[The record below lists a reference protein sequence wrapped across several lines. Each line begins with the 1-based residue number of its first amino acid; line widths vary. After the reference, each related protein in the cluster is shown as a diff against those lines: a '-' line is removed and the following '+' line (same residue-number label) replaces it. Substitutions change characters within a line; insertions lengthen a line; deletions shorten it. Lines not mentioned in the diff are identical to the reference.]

1 MLRAYVP
8 IGSST
13 PLLEGFVEDVTE
25 RVKAEAALARER
37 AFLTA
42 LMDNVPD
49 YIYFKDRES
58 RFILNNKAHVRELGA
73 KSPAD
78 VLGKTDFDF
87 FAPQHAQKAY
97 NDEQQIIRTG
107 QPLVNAVEQE
117 IWTDRPL
124 TWVSSTKMPLLDDKG
139 EIVGTFGIS
148 RDMTERR
155 QMEEKNLRL
164 AAMVESSNDAIIGI
178 DLDDIVTSWNKGA
191 EKIFGYAAE
200 EIIGRSIN
208 PLLSLEIVNQEPAL
222 REKLRSEGHV
232 VGLESTVTR
241 KDGKTVNVSTSISFV
256 TDAGGQI
263 VGITC
268 IARDVTSQR
277 ALQAQIIRAQRLES
291 LGTLAAGIAHQFN
304 NINAAVK
311 GYLDVALPGCRPT
324 GRGAHLHR
332 GGPEGCAA
340 GRGHHGPA
348 PGVDQR
354 FPDITGDASPR
365 RGRSRNPRPL
375 RGAAGKRGDL
385 SDDGVPADPAG
396 SRQSAHAG
404 IHRHEPD
411 HKRHAGSHRA
421 PLTVHNRLH
430 AKRSGVLLPRSV
442 GQRPGHLPR
451 ESSKGVHAVLY
462 DQGRMG
468 GAGLQPGKD
477 EGRRTEPC
485 SLPEHRGGD
494 RRLDRGGKR
503 ARKRS
508 NVSRLAAG
516 SIN

>member
-1 MLRAYVP
+1 
-8 IGSST
+8 
-13 PLLEGFVEDVTE
+13 
-25 RVKAEAALARER
+25 
-37 AFLTA
+37 
-42 LMDNVPD
+42 
-49 YIYFKDRES
+49 
-58 RFILNNKAHVRELGA
+58 
-73 KSPAD
+73 
-78 VLGKTDFDF
+78 
-87 FAPQHAQKAY
+87 
-97 NDEQQIIRTG
+97 
-107 QPLVNAVEQE
+107 
-117 IWTDRPL
+117 
-124 TWVSSTKMPLLDDKG
+124 
-139 EIVGTFGIS
+139 
-148 RDMTERR
+148 MTERR

-232 VGLESTVTR
+232 VGLESTVAR

-311 GYLDVALPGCRPT
+311 GYLDVVSLDAGLP

-332 GGPEGCAA
+332 GGLEGRAA
-340 GRGHHGPA
+340 RRRHHGPA

-354 FPDITGDASPR
+354 FPDITGDASSR

-375 RGAAGKRGDL
+375 REAAGKRRGL

-396 SRQSAHAG
+396 ARQSAHAG

-442 GQRPGHLPR
+442 GHGLGISPENLPR
-451 ESSKGVHAVLY
+451 VFTPFFTTKGEWAEPGSSQVKTKGVGLSLAVC
-462 DQGRMG
+462 QSTVAEIG
-468 GAGLQPGKD
+468 GWIEVESAPENGATFRVWLPAAS
-477 EGRRTEPC
+477 TEREP
-485 SLPEHRGGD
+485 
-494 RRLDRGGKR
+494 
-503 ARKRS
+503 
-508 NVSRLAAG
+508 
-516 SIN
+516 